1 MPVPVSVTHKKGA
14 GLPSHNLQELHTA
27 GPFARLGG
35 STESKGAFNG
45 SSKAAGDNAS
55 EKTNLPSTSGSE
67 QGGSVMGLETKNLN
81 FWYPDIGK
89 FVFYQ
94 FVFYLVTSNIFPRIH
109 YNLNPHPPFFFFP
122 PYRRP
127 PYVGNICRRPK
138 HVNLSP

>member
-35 STESKGAFNG
+35 SAEYTDAVNG
-45 SSKAAGDNAS
+45 SIKAVGDNAS

-67 QGGSVMGLETKNLN
+67 QGSSVMGLETKNLN

-89 FVFYQ
+89 FVLYQ
-94 FVFYLVTSNIFPRIH
+94 LITSNNFS
-109 YNLNPHPPFFFFP
+109 YTF
-122 PYRRP
+122 
-127 PYVGNICRRPK
+127 
-138 HVNLSP
+138 